1 MDETKQKSKMI
12 LDVNEKPGIFQWII
26 LAFQHVFAMFG
37 ATILVPILVNQAA
50 GAEVLS
56 IPVALVAAGI
66 GTLIYIICTGAKSP
80 VFLGSSFA
88 FIAPIALGYTKG
100 GIAGAMTGVML
111 VGIIYIVVS
120 FIIRLIGKNWLDKV
134 LPKVVIGPMIMII
147 GLGLASSAVGQI
159 GIVTDTPAE
168 PTVAEIV
175 KDETQEKDSEENSN
189 EEMTEI
195 TEEEKEGIYT
205 GTVINENGE
214 TKEVNV
220 DYTKVNAEAKADTS
234 IKWKGL
240 VVALVTF
247 LVTALVMVKAKG
259 FLRIIPFLV
268 GIIVGYLT
276 AVCLGLVDF
285 SAVSEAA
292 WFSLPNFKL
301 PFRDYN
307 PDWLVALTIAP
318 VALVTMAEH
327 IGDHT
332 ALSAIIGKDLL
343 KNPGLENTLLGD
355 GLATFVAGLLG
366 GPANTTYGE
375 NTSVV
380 GMTKIASVWVIG
392 LAAIFAIILGFLGK
406 FTALVGTI
414 PQPVLGGVS
423 LLLYGFIAVNG
434 LKVLIENQI
443 DFGKNKN
450 IIIASSMLVLGLG
463 GAALT
468 LGTQDVSL
476 TFSGMS
482 LAAIVGI
489 LLNLLLPNEEETITK
504 DEPQENNEKNIEEK
518 TENKSITKEE
528 TKTSNETI
536 KKENKKTKKLSNVIE
551 LNHPLIEH
559 KLGILRSKTTGTKEF
574 REIAE
579 EIGTFLC
586 YKAMEDAK
594 LEEVEI
600 ETPICKMKTRKLN
613 EDNYAF
619 VPILRAGM
627 GLLDGVLNVIP
638 NAKIGHIGMYRDEE
652 NDHKPVNY
660 FFKVPNKIEEKEVI
674 LLDPMLATG
683 GSAVDAIEL
692 LKEKGVK
699 KIKFICIIAAPEGLE
714 KVYAKHPD
722 VKIYCGKID
731 DHLNED
737 AYIVPGLGDAGDRIY
752 GTK

>member
-1 MDETKQKSKMI
+1 MEETKQKRKMI
-12 LDVNEKPGIFQWII
+12 LDVDEKPNIWQWII

-50 GAEVLS
+50 GGDVLS
-56 IPVALVAAGI
+56 IPVALVTAGI
-66 GTLIYIICTGAKSP
+66 GTLIYILCTRAKSP

-88 FIAPIALGYTKG
+88 FIAPIALGYIKG
-100 GIAGAMTGVML
+100 GIGGAMTGVMI
-111 VGIIYIVVS
+111 VGVIYIVVS
-120 FIIRLIGKNWLDKV
+120 FIVRLIGKNWLDKV

-159 GIVTDTPAE
+159 GIVNTDPAT
-168 PTVAEIV
+168 PTVSQVEAVE
-175 KDETQEKDSEENSN
+175 
-189 EEMTEI
+189 
-195 TEEEKEGIYT
+195 TEEAVTEEVAAEESVESNPDLYT
-205 GTVINENGE
+205 GTVTNDKGE
-214 TKEVNV
+214 TIDVNV
-220 DYTKVNAEAKADTS
+220 DYTSVTEEANADTS

-240 VVALVTF
+240 IVALITF
-247 LVTALVMVKAKG
+247 LVTAIVMVRGKG
-259 FLRIIPFLV
+259 FIKIIPFLI
-268 GIIVGYLT
+268 GIVAGYIA
-276 AVCLGLVDF
+276 AVCFGLVDF
-285 SAVSEAA
+285 TSVQEAA

-301 PFRDYN
+301 PFKDYS
-307 PDWLVALTIAP
+307 PDLLVALTIAP

-343 KNPGLENTLLGD
+343 KKPGLENTLLGD
-355 GLATFVAGLLG
+355 GLATLVAGALG

-380 GMTKIASVWVIG
+380 GMTKVASVWVIG

-489 LLNLLLPNEEETITK
+489 LLNLLLPADKEEPTD
-504 DEPQENNEKNIEEK
+504 DEPDE
-518 TENKSITKEE
+518 
-528 TKTSNETI
+528 
-536 KKENKKTKKLSNVIE
+536 KENKTASESKKTNKKEGSLSNVIE
-551 LNHPLIEH
+551 LDHPLIEH
-559 KLGILRSKTTGTKEF
+559 KLGILRCKKTGTKEF
-574 REIAE
+574 REIAG

-586 YKAMEDAK
+586 YKAMEDAV
-594 LEEVEI
+594 LDDVEI
-600 ETPICKMKTRKLN
+600 ETPICKMKTKKLD
-613 EDNYAF
+613 EDKYAF

-638 NAKIGHIGMYRDEE
+638 NAKIGHIGMYRDEK
-652 NDHKPVNY
+652 NNHKPVNY
-660 FFKVPNKIEEKEVI
+660 FFKVPNNIEEKEVI

-683 GSAVDAIEL
+683 GSAVDAVEL
-692 LKEKGVK
+692 LKGKGVK

-714 KVYAKHPD
+714 FLHKKHPD
-722 VKIYCGKID
+722 VKVYCGKID